1 MGGGAINIFFF
12 QGRLL
17 ETIDYDDPVGAE
29 PQKPPPP
36 DHHLDIE
43 NGKNRAII

>member
-17 ETIDYDDPVGAE
+17 ETIDYDDPILNA
-29 PQKPPPP
+29 Q
-36 DHHLDIE
+36 
-43 NGKNRAII
+43 NRQTTIWILKMARIGL